1 MSIWGKIVGGG
12 VGFALGG
19 PLGAILGALAGH
31 AYDAYVAP
39 ELEAAGNDEAA
50 DDPTRK
56 IAFTIGV
63 IALGAKMA
71 KVDGYVTR
79 DEVAAFKQ
87 VFRVPPEETANVARV
102 FDIAK
107 RDARGFEP
115 YAHQLARLLKGRP
128 AVLEELLDG
137 LFHIAKADGT
147 VRPAELSYLEAVAH
161 IFGFSGSE
169 WHRIRASHMGPDK
182 ADPYVILGIDP
193 SVSNET
199 ARSAYRALVREH
211 HPDQLI
217 AQGLPE
223 EAVTLAT
230 EKMATINAAWEQ
242 VRKARGL

>member
-19 PLGAILGALAGH
+19 PLGAFLGALAGH

-39 ELEAAGNDEAA
+39 ELEAGSGEAVA

-115 YAHQLARLLKGRP
+115 YAQQLAKLLKDRP
-128 AVLEELLDG
+128 AVLEELLAG

-147 VRPAELSYLEAVAH
+147 VRPAELTYLEAVAH
-161 IFGFSGSE
+161 IFGFSGTE
-169 WHRIRASHMGPDK
+169 WHRIRASHLGPDK
-182 ADPYVILGIDP
+182 ADPYTILGIAR
-193 SVSNET
+193 ET
-199 ARSAYRALVREH
+199 SDDEARNAYRALVRQH

-223 EAVTLAT
+223 EAVALAT

-242 VRKARGL
+242 VRKARAL